1 MRFIVCGIVE
11 SKEDYIAIYIVNHT
25 LKEMRQQKR
34 KRNEDKDIIYAA
46 KTLIHLCYS
55 AHETGQ

>member
-11 SKEDYIAIYIVNHT
+11 SKEDYIAIFIVNYT
-25 LKEMRQQKR
+25 LEEMRQQKR
-34 KRNEDKDIIYAA
+34 KINEDIIYAA